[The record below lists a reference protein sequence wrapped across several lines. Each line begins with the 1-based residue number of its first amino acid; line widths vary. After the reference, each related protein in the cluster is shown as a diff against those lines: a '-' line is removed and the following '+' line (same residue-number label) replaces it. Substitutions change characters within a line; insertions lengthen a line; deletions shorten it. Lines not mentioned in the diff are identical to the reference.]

1 MNQDVPML
9 SILFQLFW
17 RSAALVVPPLVVST
31 VLALVIAIIQAVTQ
45 IQEQTLSQTVK
56 LFVISL
62 MLLAMGPALATPF
75 YQLAEQIISSPSTY
89 AY

>member
-1 MNQDVPML
+1 MQESAMTAL
-9 SILFQLFW
+9 LFQIFW
-17 RSAALVVPPLVVST
+17 HSAVLVVPPLVVST

-45 IQEQTLSQTVK
+45 IQEQTLGQTVK

-62 MLLAMGPALATPF
+62 MLLAMGPALASPF
-75 YQLAEQIISSPSTY
+75 YQLAEEIISSPATY